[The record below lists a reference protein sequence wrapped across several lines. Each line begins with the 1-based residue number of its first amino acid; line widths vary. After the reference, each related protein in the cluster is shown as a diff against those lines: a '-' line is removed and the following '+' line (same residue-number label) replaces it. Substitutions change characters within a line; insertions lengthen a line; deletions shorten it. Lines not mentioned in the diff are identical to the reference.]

1 MSKIEI
7 LLIDDE
13 PNVRETIK
21 ELLVFKN
28 YNVRTAADGQEAL
41 DLLEH
46 AVPDLILCDMVMPVM
61 NGSELFDIVKSST
74 SYKHI
79 PFIFLSAKNE
89 IDLIKKC
96 LTDGADGFLVKPFKI
111 NELTLVLTARLEE
124 LEKNKSQESR
134 SLSVKKKRP
143 STLSNYSSEIL
154 PGRIKDCN
162 WFDRSS
168 K

>member
-28 YNVRTAADGQEAL
+28 YDVRTAADGQEAL
-41 DLLEH
+41 AVLENWM
-46 AVPDLILCDMVMPVM
+46 PDLILCDMVMPVM
-61 NGSELFDIVKSST
+61 NGTELFDIVKNNAFLN
-74 SYKHI
+74 HI
-79 PFIFLSAKNE
+79 TFIFLSAKNE

-96 LTDGADGFLVKPFKI
+96 LMDGADGFLVKPFKI
-111 NELTLVLTARLEE
+111 NELTLVLTTRLEGI
-124 LEKNKSQESR
+124 EKNKSKENR
-134 SLSVKKKRP
+134 SLSTKKKRP
-143 STLSNYSSEIL
+143 PTLDNYSSEML
-154 PGRIKDCN
+154 SGRIKDCN
-162 WFDRSS
+162 WFDRSP

>member
-21 ELLVFKN
+21 ELLIFKN
-28 YNVRTAADGQEAL
+28 YDVRTAADGQEAL
-41 DLLEH
+41 AVLENWM
-46 AVPDLILCDMVMPVM
+46 PDLILCDMVMPVM
-61 NGSELFDIVKSST
+61 NGTEFFDIVKNNAFLN
-74 SYKHI
+74 HI

-96 LTDGADGFLVKPFKI
+96 LMNGADGFLVKPFKI
-111 NELTLVLTARLEE
+111 NELTLVLTTRLERM
-124 LEKNKSQESR
+124 EKNKDKDSR
-134 SLSVKKKRP
+134 SLSAKKKRP
-143 STLSNYSSEIL
+143 STLNSYSPEML